1 MRYTYMP
8 KNLQTMNI
16 GKFKTN
22 TSAFVKYYTPN
33 ALFDKIKHVSRKAG
47 SKVVYTALLLYYST
61 LDKKFPLK
69 DRMMVIAALGY
80 FILPA
85 DLIPDALPGGFTDD
99 SAAILYVLRKVW
111 KNMTPETK
119 EKARRKTNQIFG
131 NDTDQEI
138 PLPVTEKDPTP

>member
-1 MRYTYMP
+1 
-8 KNLQTMNI
+8 MNI

-22 TSAFVKYYTPN
+22 IDKFGKYYSPG

-47 SKVVYTALLLYYST
+47 SKVVYAALLLYYST

-119 EKARRKTNQIFG
+119 EKARQKTNQIFG
-131 NDTDQEI
+131 NDAHQEI
-138 PLPVTEKDPTP
+138 TLPVTKETPTP